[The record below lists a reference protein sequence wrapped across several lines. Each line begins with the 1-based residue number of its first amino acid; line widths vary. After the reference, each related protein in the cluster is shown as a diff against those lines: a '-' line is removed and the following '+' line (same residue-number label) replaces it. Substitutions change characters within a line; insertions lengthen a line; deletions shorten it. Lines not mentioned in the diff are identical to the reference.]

1 MRKNVIVDG
10 HEQSDIVEDC
20 INFLRRMKE
29 LKPYMVEFDENGA
42 IKPKVYP
49 SDCTV
54 GGENRRLIIVITH
67 NKCTFFANNGVRKA
81 WTQKGDAFL
90 RPKG

>member
-1 MRKNVIVDG
+1 MRKDVFVDG
-10 HEQSDIVEDC
+10 HEHSDVVEDC
-20 INFLRRMKE
+20 INFLRKMEE

-54 GGENRRLIIVITH
+54 RGENRRPIIVITH
-67 NKCTFFANNGVRKA
+67 
-81 WTQKGDAFL
+81 D
-90 RPKG
+90 